1 MHICNARDDIKITFI
16 VEGNFRMFE
25 TKSAKQT
32 LEEFEVNSETGLT
45 NEEASRRQIQYG
57 FNKLEEKKKKPLILV
72 FLSQFNDP
80 MIFILLAAAVLSIGI
95 SLYQL
100 LSPNFPA
107 EQKPDVLEIVSD
119 PVIIL
124 AVCFLNAIIGT
135 VQENKAEKSLEAL
148 KKMSSPT
155 CFVRREGKVVEIKAE
170 ELVPGDIVILEEGRI
185 VPADIRLI
193 SEMNLKTD
201 ESSLTGESLPVEKN
215 ADFVFTE
222 EVGVGDRIN
231 MVYMSTPV
239 VYGHGEGVVVKTG
252 MNTET
257 GKIAKLLADEDSD
270 QTPLQK
276 KLAELSKFLGI
287 LTIIIVVVLFGIQ
300 MLQLFV
306 INKPNDS
313 SAIAGSIVND
323 FMFAISLAV
332 AAVPEGLPAVVTIV
346 LALGVQRMV
355 KANTIVRKLPSVET
369 LGAVSVV
376 CSDKTGTLTQNKMT
390 VVRAYTNGKFYAEE
404 DLDNI
409 DLHWLSMGMSLCSNA
424 AVDEG
429 MFGDPTEIALVVFAN
444 RHGLNKK
451 YLDTNYPRIDEYP
464 FDSVRK
470 MMSVKNKYKEGEMV
484 FTKGAIDQIL
494 KRTTKIWENGKIR
507 AITEDDKKTIME
519 AADSMSKDALRVLG
533 LAYKYSNDLTEE
545 DLVFSGIV
553 GMIDPA
559 RPEAVPAVEIFKKAG
574 ITTIMITGDHRVT
587 ALAIARDLGIAQDES
602 QVMSGDEIDQ
612 LSLEELQEKVKV
624 VRVFARVSPEN
635 KVNIVKAIRANGN
648 IAAMTG
654 DGVNDAPS
662 LKQADIGI
670 AMGITGT
677 DVAKGAA
684 DMVLT
689 DDNFASIE
697 KAVEEGRG
705 IYANIKKTVLFLLG
719 SNIAEVLTM
728 FVVVILSLFSSFSG
742 LSEVTPLLSVHILF
756 VNLVTDSLPAVALGA
771 DEKEKD
777 VMKQQPRDSKESL
790 FARGGV
796 PLMLGYGALITIGTL
811 VAFFVGPLISMYL
824 LNIPQ
829 NVGSFTFET
838 YMGYFTGDIPYL
850 DYDEKF
856 FIGVAQTCAFCVL
869 SLSELFHMLGM
880 TSIRKSFVHNFKTKN
895 KLLWL
900 SFALGIA
907 LQVGVVEIPYIN
919 AFFKC
924 GSVDIY
930 HWLMILGLS
939 ILPLIAHE
947 IVALVL
953 YLKDK
958 NHKSK

>member
-1 MHICNARDDIKITFI
+1 MY
-16 VEGNFRMFE
+16 E
-25 TKSAKQT
+25 TKSAK
-32 LEEFEVNSETGLT
+32 EVLQELDVTSETGLT

-80 MIFILLAAAVLSIGI
+80 MIFILLAAAVLSVGI

-100 LSPNFPA
+100 FSPSITN
-107 EQKPDVLEIVSD
+107 KPDILEIISD
-119 PVIIL
+119 PIIIL
-124 AVCFLNAIIGT
+124 AVCVLNAIIGT
-135 VQENKAEKSLEAL
+135 AQENKAEKSLEAL

-170 ELVPGDIVILEEGRI
+170 DLVPGDIVILEEGRI

-201 ESSLTGESLPVEKN
+201 ESSLTGESLPVEKDAN
-215 ADFVFTE
+215 IVFSD
-222 EVGVGDRIN
+222 EVGVGDRVN

-257 GKIAKLLADEDSD
+257 GKIAKLLADEDEG

-306 INKPNDS
+306 INAGS
-313 SAIAGSIVND
+313 SADIASSIVND

-390 VVRAYTNGKFYAEE
+390 VVKAYANGHFYEHDELESE
-404 DLDNI
+404 DL
-409 DLHWLSMGMSLCSNA
+409 HFLSMGLSLCSNA
-424 AVDEG
+424 TVDEG
-429 MFGDPTEIALVVFAN
+429 LFGDPTEIALVYFAN
-444 RHGLNKK
+444 LHNQSKQ
-451 YLDTNYPRIDEYP
+451 YLESHFPRIDEYP

-470 MMSVKNKYKEGEMV
+470 MMSVKNEYGGKEIV

-494 KRTTKIWENGKIR
+494 KHTTEIDVNGHIR
-507 AITEDDKKTIME
+507 FISEFDKAEIM
-519 AADSMSKDALRVLG
+519 AASDEMSKGALRVLG
-533 LAYKYSNDLTEE
+533 LAYKYSSDCTEE
-545 DLVFSGIV
+545 NLIFFGLV
-553 GMIDPA
+553 GMIDPP
-559 RPEAVPAVEIFKKAG
+559 RPEAKEAVDIFKNAG

-587 ALAIARDLGIAQDES
+587 ALAIAKELGIAEDET
-602 QVMSGDEIDQ
+602 QVMSGDEIDK
-612 LSLEELQEKVKV
+612 LTLEELQERVKT

-635 KVNIVKAIRANGN
+635 KVNIVKAIRLNGN

-728 FVVVILSLFSSFSG
+728 FVVVIMSLFAQASS
-742 LSEVTPLLSVHILF
+742 LSEITPLVSVHILF

-771 DEKEKD
+771 DEKEGD
-777 VMKQQPRDSKESL
+777 VMSQKPRNSKESL
-790 FARGGV
+790 FAHGGV
-796 PLMLGYGALITIGTL
+796 SLMLGYGSLITIGTL
-811 VAFFVGPLISMYL
+811 LAFFLAPLLNKGVSVSSFEELCLLISGQ
-824 LNIPQ
+824 IPVDGIDVTAQ
-829 NVGSFTFET
+829 
-838 YMGYFTGDIPYL
+838 
-850 DYDEKF
+850 
-856 FIGVAQTCAFCVL
+856 AQTTAFCVL
-869 SLSELFHMLGM
+869 SMSELFHMLGM

-900 SFALGIA
+900 SFVLGIA
-907 LQVGVVEIPYIN
+907 LQIGVVEIPGIN

-924 GSVDIY
+924 GQLDWN
-930 HWLMILGLS
+930 HWLLVFGLS

-947 IVALVL
+947 IVALIIFL
-953 YLKDK
+953 RGKAK
-958 NHKSK
+958 AKKSA

>member
-1 MHICNARDDIKITFI
+1 
-16 VEGNFRMFE
+16 MFE
-25 TKSAKQT
+25 TKSAKEVLQE
-32 LEEFEVNSETGLT
+32 LNVNSETGLSE
-45 NEEASRRQIQYG
+45 EEASRRQIEYG

-80 MIFILLAAAVLSIGI
+80 MIFILLAAAVLSVGI
-95 SLYQL
+95 SLYQMF
-100 LSPNFPA
+100 SPSFEGNR
-107 EQKPDVLEIVSD
+107 PDVLEIISD
-119 PVIIL
+119 PIIIL

-135 VQENKAEKSLEAL
+135 AQENKAEKSLEAL

-222 EVGVGDRIN
+222 EVGVGDRVN

-252 MNTET
+252 MHTET

-270 QTPLQK
+270 ETPLQK

-306 INKPNDS
+306 INAGVSTN
-313 SAIAGSIVND
+313 IASSIVND

-390 VVRAYTNGKFYAEE
+390 VVRAYTNGKFYSE
-404 DLDNI
+404 DELDDL

-451 YLDTNYPRIDEYP
+451 YLDEHYPRIDEYP

-470 MMSVKNKYKEGEMV
+470 MMSVKNKYKEGEMI

-494 KRTTKIWENGKIR
+494 KHTTKIWENGKVR
-507 AITEDDKKTIME
+507 AITENDKKDIM
-519 AADSMSKDALRVLG
+519 AASDAMSKDALRVLG
-533 LAYKYSNDLTEE
+533 LAYKYSKDLTEE
-545 DLVFSGIV
+545 ELVFSGLV

-559 RPEAVPAVEIFKKAG
+559 RPEAKNAVDIFRTAG

-612 LSLEELQEKVKV
+612 LTLEELQEKVKT

-728 FVVVILSLFSSFSG
+728 FAVVILSLFAQASA

-777 VMKQQPRDSKESL
+777 VMSQKPRDSKESL
-790 FARGGV
+790 FARGGIA
-796 PLMLGYGALITIGTL
+796 LMLGYGTLITIGTL
-811 VAFFVGPLISMYL
+811 LAFFLAPL
-824 LNIPQ
+824 LNKGVEV
-829 NVGSFTFET
+829 NNFT
-838 YMGYFTGDIPYL
+838 DL
-850 DYDEKF
+850 CNL
-856 FIGVAQTCAFCVL
+856 IGGVIEVDGLNIMMQSQTCAFCVL

-900 SFALGIA
+900 SFVLGIA
-907 LQVGVVEIPYIN
+907 LQVGVVLIPGIN
-919 AFFKC
+919 TFLKC
-924 GSVDIY
+924 GQINGY
-930 HWLMILGLS
+930 HWLMIFGLS
-939 ILPLIAHE
+939 ILPVIAHE

-953 YLKDK
+953 FIKDK
-958 NHKSK
+958 IKNK